1 MISDKIDLTENRD
14 FRGKPTIVIDINDV
28 RLRESITNDEWEV
41 LSKHENIFGRKY
53 HYTEM
58 LDVFSDP
65 ESYEQ
70 EMREHCQRCG
80 KLLRMPWKVRYDIC
94 ERCDE
99 EINVVKPYTKRKS
112 PWPTYKSFISNRV
125 RNDDDS
131 DILSMR

>member
-28 RLRESITNDEWEV
+28 RLRESITNDEWEA

-65 ESYEQ
+65 ESFEQ

-99 EINVVKPYTKRKS
+99 ILASEFSGKTKF
-112 PWPTYKSFISNRV
+112 PWPSTKSFISNRI